1 MKKTLFRVLTLA
13 LVSVMLVCMLASCG
27 NAYGK
32 IEKNFKD
39 AGYTV
44 KSVED
49 NDTGKTLTA
58 AFEEMEISATVHVFT
73 KDVNVAIV
81 VEFEAEGDLDKAMEN
96 ETLKGLIK
104 DVQKSDIV
112 RDECLLIPVTLNI
125 VDIKGQINAMI
136 EIFNK

>member
-1 MKKTLFRVLTLA
+1 
-13 LVSVMLVCMLASCG
+13 
-27 NAYGK
+27 
-32 IEKNFKD
+32 
-39 AGYTV
+39 
-44 KSVED
+44 
-49 NDTGKTLTA
+49 
-58 AFEEMEISATVHVFT
+58 
-73 KDVNVAIV
+73 
-81 VEFEAEGDLDKAMEN
+81 MEN

>member
-1 MKKTLFRVLTLA
+1 MKKTLVKVLTLA

-27 NAYGK
+27 NAYSK

-44 KSVED
+44 KSAED
-49 NDTGKTLTA
+49 DDTGKTLTA

-96 ETLKGLIK
+96 ETLMGLLK

-112 RDECLLIPVTLNI
+112 RDECLLIPITLNI

-136 EIFNK
+136 ELFNK